1 MIFQRCLKD
10 GRLLLRGNTYGSNK
24 KFQIDLNNFSLN
36 TLAITAPGSKKN
48 AKRKISNVSKTHV
61 NHICTHSRIL
71 KMSILK
77 SLLKNDN
84 LTEYFSKCSTDARK
98 RQSFKEAS

>member
-24 KFQIDLNNFSLN
+24 KFQIDLNNFSLYK
-36 TLAITAPGSKKN
+36 LAITAPGSKKN